1 MTTVDLNNTPRDPRL
16 RQVRWLDLVRV
27 TPLQVLF
34 ELSLPAL
41 WLAASLIAA
50 ANGLII
56 VALALSFMFFLTGL
70 RLIHNAFHAA
80 VGLSHLGTEIVL
92 WAMSAVILG
101 SMHAVR
107 FTHLTHHRVNLSDE
121 DVEGRHAR
129 IPGWRALL
137 QGPWFTVLMHVTAF
151 RQGHWRL
158 RATIAGQLLMN
169 ALLVVLAYRY
179 WNWAPLR
186 YHVCAMG
193 VGHCLTAFFAV
204 WTVHHHCYR
213 SHYIA
218 RTLRNRILNAV
229 TFNMFLHIEHH
240 LFPLVPTC
248 HLGDLSR
255 RIDEAA
261 PELRSRLVF

>member
-1 MTTVDLNNTPRDPRL
+1 VTTRHLHTPLRDPRL
-16 RQVRWLDLVRV
+16 RQVQWRDLVRV
-27 TPLQVLF
+27 TAMQIVF
-34 ELSLPAL
+34 ELALPAI

-50 ANGLII
+50 AEGQVII
-56 VALALSFMFFLTGL
+56 ALGLSFMFFLTGL
-70 RLIHNAFHAA
+70 RLIHNAFHVAL
-80 VGLSHLGTEIVL
+80 GLSHVGTDVVL

-107 FTHLTHHRVNLSDE
+107 FTHLTHHRLNLSQQ

-129 IPGWRALL
+129 MAGWRALL
-137 QGPWFTVLMHVTAF
+137 NGPYFTVLMHVTAF
-151 RQGHWRL
+151 RHGDFRL
-158 RATIAGQLLMN
+158 RANIAGQLMMN
-169 ALLVVLAYRY
+169 ATLIVLAFRY
-179 WNWAPLR
+179 WTWIPLR

-204 WTVHHHCYR
+204 WTVHHHCDR

-218 RTLRNRILNAV
+218 RTLRNKILNAV

-248 HLGDLSR
+248 HLGELSR
-255 RIDEAA
+255 RIDGVA
-261 PELRSRLVF
+261 PELKSKIVF